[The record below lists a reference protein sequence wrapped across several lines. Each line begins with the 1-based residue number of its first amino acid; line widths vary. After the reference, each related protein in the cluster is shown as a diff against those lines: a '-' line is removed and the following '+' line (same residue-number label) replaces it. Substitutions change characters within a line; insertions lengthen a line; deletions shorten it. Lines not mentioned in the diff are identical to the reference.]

1 VSKVFWQA
9 KIWGLLHDPIFKALH
24 DNSGRGKNSLW
35 QQLAVMQDWVTHG
48 LNPEESGGKAMKQ
61 MKLADLITSA
71 SDRGAIGSL
80 SVSVD
85 YAGTDDRDFGLQ
97 ISHLLS
103 GAKTDFKLQ
112 SKQHQQLISGSRQQ
126 ILSDLETA
134 LFNLQIK
141 DKNGELRSISEID
154 DPQKLFWW
162 LWRCL
167 PTAACNLMGD
177 DRNLLLMPAETRIPD
192 GSIWNHTS
200 LTAAMAGALT
210 GFDLTLDDL
219 QKWTRNQEPSH
230 AYLATF
236 SFTPIQELIKA
247 SRKMRDFWA
256 GSWLLHYLSA
266 KVSWELALK
275 YGPDSLVYPSLFQQ
289 PLIDDLLLDKW
300 SDFAPWID
308 RPSERQLLTAGF
320 PNVIVM
326 LVPEGKV
333 DAAMQYAKQVLEAE
347 WLKIGDL
354 VFGELQERKHPW
366 MPELVKEHITWNGW
380 LQTQWQTY
388 WSAMPVGDRTQ
399 PLTSSEIHRNTEAA
413 PWRDRQNQ
421 TFQVSKNQQLF
432 REKEAAFINQ
442 AASLRRERYGKHP
455 FNANV
460 GSWWPH
466 IFDRTRANVTA
477 VKNARTWKLPTAF
490 DTRSTISG
498 LGSIVHHYPVRHK
511 VTDTEAKALWQN
523 HAGCFDG
530 REQLNATEVVKRVLH
545 KVIPK
550 LIPSLTDAD
559 KIDAIYPDLTAGV
572 AGYLRTQPTHQQNF
586 RLACN
591 AVEQELRINNVEA
604 KNLPKNCGIPW
615 MESQLTFAA
624 KKYHPRHLSPGWLVE
639 EIEIGDDQRK
649 DLKTNLD
656 RVVTKYYPGNNPAD
670 WYVLAAG
677 DGDDLSK
684 WLKGNNLKQYRDY
697 IPDKLFDKVQAA
709 TSDRASTPLS
719 PRADSELSRAKTHNP
734 NQPRGLSGAEARTPQ
749 SIESDSLLFTAFNE
763 FLDEQKRMGPSTHAA
778 LSRALLDFSNQLV
791 PYLTEQRYAGRLVYS
806 GGDDVLAYTNLWE
819 WDRWLW
825 DVRECFRGKPDPVN
839 QFGNEGDYW
848 QWQDPNNL
856 PKHLAKR
863 PLFTMGKAATI
874 SFGIVIANQD
884 VPLAIA
890 LENMWDAEQKAKE
903 HFCETLG
910 KEQSQKNAVQVRVL
924 YGNGNILK
932 ATAKFEAFDL
942 WRRLLD
948 LRLEPAMFE
957 QAAQVWAQHPVPS
970 DMAIL
975 AWTNAFSDRRDAFSN
990 DGCLRLNST
999 PLTASRSDNS
1009 SDKDLDLNNR
1019 GLSGAEDRRDIKQEF
1034 ITTLSNWL
1042 TEMWNTNNKSTRD
1055 DEIGYWL
1062 KLAAFVLRKRNITI
1076 PAGGDR

>member
-1 VSKVFWQA
+1 VSKIFWQA

-35 QQLAVMQDWVTHG
+35 QELAVMKDWVDND
-48 LNPEESGGKAMKQ
+48 LNPEKSGGKAMKQ

-80 SVSVD
+80 SVSLD
-85 YAGTDDRDFGLQ
+85 YADTDNRNSGLE

-103 GAKTDFKLQ
+103 GKKTEFKL
-112 SKQHQQLISGSRQQ
+112 KTTQHQQLIQGSRKQV
-126 ILSDLETA
+126 LGEKETA
-134 LFNLQIK
+134 LFDLQIADK
-141 DKNGELRSISEID
+141 DKVLRSISKID

-167 PTAACNLMGD
+167 PKAACNLMGD
-177 DRNLLLMPAETRIPD
+177 DENLLLMPAETRIPD
-192 GSIWNHTS
+192 SSIWSHTS

-210 GFDLTLDDL
+210 GFDLNLDDL
-219 QKWTRNQEPSH
+219 KQWSRNQEPSH

-266 KVSWELALK
+266 KVSWQLALK

-289 PLIDDLLLDKW
+289 PLIDDWLLEKW
-300 SDFAPWID
+300 PDFAPWID

-326 LVPEGKV
+326 LIPEGKV
-333 DAAMQYAKQVLEAE
+333 DAAMQYAKQVLEEE
-347 WLKIGDL
+347 WLKIGNL
-354 VFGELQERKHPW
+354 VFDELQHNRDW

-388 WSAMPVGDRTQ
+388 WSAMPVGDRMH
-399 PLTSSEIHRNTEAA
+399 PLTSSEIHKNTEEF

-421 TFQVSKNQQLF
+421 TFQVPIDHKLF
-432 REKEAAFINQ
+432 REKESAFINQ
-442 AASLRRERYGKHP
+442 AAVLRRARFGKHP

-460 GSWWPH
+460 GSWWPY

-477 VKNARTWKLPTAF
+477 IKNARTWKLPTVF

-511 VTDTEAKALWQN
+511 VTDSEAKTLWQN
-523 HAGCFDG
+523 HAGLFDG

-545 KVIPK
+545 KIIPQ
-550 LIPSLTDAD
+550 LIPALTDIE
-559 KIDAIYPDLTAGV
+559 KIDATYPDLTAGV
-572 AGYLRTQPTHQQNF
+572 AGYLKTHQEHQQHF
-586 RLACN
+586 RLACK
-591 AVEQELRINNVEA
+591 AIEQELRSQNLEA
-604 KNLPKNCGIPW
+604 KNLPKVCGIPW
-615 MESQLTFAA
+615 IETSSTLGS

-639 EIEIGDDQRK
+639 EIEQVTDVQK
-649 DLKTNLD
+649 QELKANLD
-656 RVVTKYYPGNNPAD
+656 RIVAKYYPTNNPAD

-684 WLKGNNLKQYRDY
+684 WLKGTKLKTYRDY
-697 IPDKLFDKVQAA
+697 VPDKLIDKANAV

-719 PRADSELSRAKTHNP
+719 PRADSDLSH
-734 NQPRGLSGAEARTPQ
+734 E
-749 SIESDSLLFTAFNE
+749 DSQLFSTFNE
-763 FLDEQKRMGPSTHAA
+763 FLNEKKRMGPSTHAA

-819 WDRWLW
+819 WDKWLW
-825 DVRECFRGKPDPVN
+825 DVRECFRDKPDPAQEFRN
-839 QFGNEGDYW
+839 DGDYW
-848 QWQDPNNL
+848 QWNTDKIPKNL
-856 PKHLAKR
+856 SKR
-863 PLFTMGKAATI
+863 PLFTMGGAATI
-874 SFGIVIANQD
+874 SFGIMIANQG

-890 LENMWDAEQKAKE
+890 LENMWAAEQGAKE
-903 HFCETLG
+903 HFCKTL
-910 KEQSQKNAVQVRVL
+910 EQGQRHKNAVQVRVL
-924 YGNGNILK
+924 YGNGNTLK
-932 ATAKFEAFDL
+932 ATAKFEAFDR
-942 WRRLLD
+942 WRSLLD
-948 LRLEPAMFE
+948 LGLEPALFE

-970 DMAIL
+970 DTAIS
-975 AWTNAFSDRRDAFSN
+975 AWVSAFSDRRDVFAVDN
-990 DGCLRLNST
+990 D
-999 PLTASRSDNS
+999 
-1009 SDKDLDLNNR
+1009 
-1019 GLSGAEDRRDIKQEF
+1019 RDIKQEF

-1042 TEMWNTNNKSTRD
+1042 TEMWNTNNRSTTD

-1062 KLAAFVLRKRNITI
+1062 KLAAFVLRKRDIAI
-1076 PAGGDR
+1076 KSGGDY

>member
-1 VSKVFWQA
+1 MSKIFWQA

-24 DNSGRGKNSLW
+24 DNSGRGNNSLW
-35 QQLAVMQDWVTHG
+35 QELVAMKDWVDNG

-61 MKLADLITSA
+61 IKLADLITSA

-80 SVSVD
+80 SVSLD
-85 YAGTDDRDFGLQ
+85 YADPDNRNAGLE

-103 GAKTDFKLQ
+103 GKKTEFKL
-112 SKQHQQLISGSRQQ
+112 KAAEHQQLIQGSRQQ
-126 ILSDLETA
+126 VLGEKEAA
-134 LFNLQIK
+134 LFDLQIADK
-141 DKNGELRSISEID
+141 DRVLRSISKID

-167 PTAACNLMGD
+167 PQAACNLMGD
-177 DRNLLLMPAETRIPD
+177 DENLFLMPAETRIPD
-192 GSIWNHTS
+192 GSIWSHTS

-219 QKWTRNQEPSH
+219 KQWPKSREPSH

-266 KVSWELALK
+266 KVSWQLALK

-289 PLIDDLLLDKW
+289 PLIDDWLLEKW
-300 SDFAPWID
+300 PDFTPWID

-333 DAAMQYAKQVLEAE
+333 DAAMQYAKQVLEEE

-354 VFGELQERKHPW
+354 VFGELQQQRGW

-399 PLTSSEIHRNTEAA
+399 PLTSSEIHKNTEEF

-421 TFQVSKNQQLF
+421 TFQVPVGHQLF

-442 AASLRRERYGKHP
+442 AASLRRERYGRHP
-455 FNANV
+455 FNTNV

-477 VKNARTWKLPTAF
+477 VKNARTWKLPTVF

-498 LGSIVHHYPVRHK
+498 LGSIVHPYPVRHK
-511 VTDTEAKALWQN
+511 VTDSEAKTLWQH
-523 HAGCFDG
+523 HAGLFDG

-550 LIPSLTDAD
+550 LIPTLTDTD
-559 KIDAIYPDLTAGV
+559 KIEAIYPDLTAGV
-572 AGYLRTQPTHQQNF
+572 AGYLRTHPTHHQNF

-591 AVEQELRINNVEA
+591 AVAEKLRTENLAAN
-604 KNLPKNCGIPW
+604 NLPQNCGIPW
-615 MESQLTFAA
+615 MESQLTLSA

-639 EIEIGDDQRK
+639 EIEVGDEQRQQIK
-649 DLKTNLD
+649 ADLAGI
-656 RVVTKYYPGNNPAD
+656 VTEYYPTNNPAD

-684 WLKGNNLKQYRDY
+684 WLKGTKLEHYRDY
-697 IPDKLFDKVQAA
+697 VPQKLIDKASA
-709 TSDRASTPLS
+709 DR
-719 PRADSELSRAKTHNP
+719 ELAHS
-734 NQPRGLSGAEARTPQ
+734 
-749 SIESDSLLFTAFNE
+749 FNE
-763 FLDEQKRMGPSTHAA
+763 FLDEQKRMGPSTHGA

-825 DVRECFRGKPDPVN
+825 DVRECFRGKPDPAQ
-839 QFGNEGDYW
+839 QFSNDGDYW
-848 QWQDPNNL
+848 QWNTDNIPENL
-856 PKHLAKR
+856 SKR
-863 PLFTMGKAATI
+863 PLFTMGGAATI
-874 SFGIVIANQD
+874 SFGIVIANQG

-890 LENMWDAEQKAKE
+890 LEHMWEAEQGAKE
-903 HFCETLG
+903 HFCETLETG
-910 KEQSQKNAVQVRVL
+910 QCQKNAVQVRVL
-924 YGNGNILK
+924 YGNGNVLK
-932 ATAKFEAFDL
+932 ATAKFEAFNL

-948 LRLEPAMFE
+948 LGLEPAIFE
-957 QAAQVWAQHPVPS
+957 QAAQVWAEHPVPS
-970 DMAIL
+970 NPGIS
-975 AWTNAFSDRRDAFSN
+975 AWVSAFSDRRDLFK
-990 DGCLRLNST
+990 
-999 PLTASRSDNS
+999 SD
-1009 SDKDLDLNNR
+1009 R
-1019 GLSGAEDRRDIKQEF
+1019 CLSGAEDNDQDIKQEF

-1042 TEMWNTNNKSTRD
+1042 TEMWNTNDRSTRD

-1062 KLAAFVLRKRNITI
+1062 KLVAFVLRKRNISI
-1076 PAGGDR
+1076 RSGGDD

>member
-24 DNSGRGKNSLW
+24 GNNYRGKNSLW
-35 QQLAVMQDWVTHG
+35 QELAVMQDWVANG

-80 SVSVD
+80 SVSLD
-85 YAGTDDRDFGLQ
+85 YAGKNDRNFGLN
-97 ISHLLS
+97 IAHLLS
-103 GAKTDFKLQ
+103 GAKTEFKL
-112 SKQHQQLISGSRQQ
+112 KDRQHQQLISGSRKQV
-126 ILSDLETA
+126 LSDLETA
-134 LFNLQIK
+134 LFNLQLRDK
-141 DKNGELRSISEID
+141 DGDLRSISKIKDE
-154 DPQKLFWW
+154 QKLFWW

-167 PTAACNLMGD
+167 QKAAGDLMGD
-177 DRNLLLMPAETRIPD
+177 DQNLLLMPAETRIPD

-210 GFDLTLDDL
+210 GVDLTIDDL
-219 QKWTRNQEPSH
+219 KKWTRNQEPSH

-289 PLIDDLLLDKW
+289 PLIDSWLLDKW
-300 SDFAPWID
+300 SDFKPWID

-320 PNVIVM
+320 PNVIVI

-347 WLKIGDL
+347 WSKIGDL
-354 VFGELQERKHPW
+354 VFSELQERKQPW

-388 WSAMPVGDRTQ
+388 WSAMPVGDLDQ
-399 PLTSSEIHRNTEAA
+399 PLTSSEIHKNTEKS
-413 PWRDRQNQ
+413 PWRDSQNQ
-421 TFQVSKNQQLF
+421 TFQVPKDHKLF

-442 AASLRRERYGKHP
+442 AAGLRRERYGKHP

-466 IFDRTRANVTA
+466 IFDRTRAGVTA
-477 VKNARTWKLPTAF
+477 VKNARTWKLPTVF

-498 LGSIVHHYPVRHK
+498 VGSIVHHYPIKHK

-550 LIPSLTDAD
+550 LIPSLTDTD

-572 AGYLRTQPTHQQNF
+572 AGYLKTYPEHQQHF

-591 AVEQELRINNVEA
+591 AIEKELRTHNLVA
-604 KNLPKNCGIPW
+604 KNLPQNCGIPW
-615 MESQLTFAA
+615 IEEQLTLSA

-639 EIEIGDDQRK
+639 EIEVDDEQRQ
-649 DLKTNLD
+649 DLKVNLD
-656 RVVTKYYPGNNPAD
+656 RVVAEYYPQNNPAD

-684 WLKGNNLKQYRDY
+684 WLKGTKLKKYRDY
-697 IPDKLFDKVQAA
+697 VPDKLIEK
-709 TSDRASTPLS
+709 AS
-719 PRADSELSRAKTHNP
+719 ADLELAPS
-734 NQPRGLSGAEARTPQ
+734 
-749 SIESDSLLFTAFNE
+749 FNE
-763 FLDEQKRMGPSTHAA
+763 FLDEKKRMGPSTHAA

-825 DVRECFRGKPDPVN
+825 DVRECFRGKPDPA
-839 QFGNEGDYW
+839 QKFGNGGDYW
-848 QWQDPNNL
+848 QWQDPNPDHLPENL
-856 PKHLAKR
+856 SKR
-863 PLFTMGKAATI
+863 PLFTMGGSATI
-874 SFGIVIANQD
+874 SFGIVIASQS

-890 LENMWDAEQKAKE
+890 LEHMWEAEAGAKD

-910 KEQSQKNAVQVRVL
+910 KEHCKKNAVQVRVL
-924 YGNGNILK
+924 YGNGNVLK
-932 ATAKFEAFDL
+932 ATAKFEAFYL
-942 WRRLLD
+942 WRKLLD
-948 LRLEPAMFE
+948 IGLEPAMFE
-957 QAAQVWAQHPVPS
+957 QAAQVWAQHPVPNET
-970 DMAIL
+970 AIV
-975 AWTNAFSDRRDAFSN
+975 AWTSAFSDRRDVF
-990 DGCLRLNST
+990 
-999 PLTASRSDNS
+999 
-1009 SDKDLDLNNR
+1009 KD
-1019 GLSGAEDRRDIKQEF
+1019 SGAGSINTAKQDFIDRMSKWLIKMCE
-1034 ITTLSNWL
+1034 
-1042 TEMWNTNNKSTRD
+1042 TNDRPTRD

-1062 KLAAFVLRKRNITI
+1062 KLAAFVLRKREIKL
-1076 PAGGDR
+1076 GGDR